1 MFLTDDTIPPWQLL
15 AIPEQS
21 ESGDELRGSDQIWRV
36 IKREDEML
44 LIDGGRRR
52 YWMSLDRWQ
61 EWCEKS
67 GAVATAACLFA
78 SLPETIMELLSG

>member
-1 MFLTDDTIPPWQLL
+1 MATTRNPRVDP
-15 AIPEQS
+15 
-21 ESGDELRGSDQIWRV
+21 ESGDELRGSGQIRRV
-36 IKREDEML
+36 IKREGDML

-67 GAVATAACLFA
+67 SAVAAAAWLFA
-78 SLPETIMELLSG
+78 SFPETMMELFP